1 MERIA
6 FLWQGTGRPVYWDT
20 IFLLLGALTALLF
33 LIVFRALGG
42 AKLWPLLPAVPLAA
56 AAAVYAARLVHWY
69 CCTEDYPGLAAALSD
84 LETGSFSLAG
94 ALMGGTAAIA
104 LLGLIRLISDLPA
117 FLDDAAAAASAGI
130 AAGRLGGLF
139 SLSDHGKMIFEDA
152 AEQALP
158 VASPVYDAVS
168 GTYEWRFATFCFQSI
183 WAGAI
188 FLILVLVLACR
199 RAGKGRARPGSAFT
213 LFLTLYCLGQI
224 LLDSTRYD
232 ALFLRSN
239 GFVSME
245 QILCCAVLL
254 TILAAAGRR
263 AAKDGGFS
271 AVHAGSLLLF
281 LAGLGLAGYMEYYV
295 QRHGGAYVK
304 AYSLMAAGLTLTFA
318 AMRWMER
325 KSRPKE

>member
-6 FLWQGTGRPVYWDT
+6 FLWQGTGRPVYWYT

-33 LIVFRALGG
+33 LIAFRAFRG
-42 AKLWPLLPAVPLAA
+42 AGLLPLIPAVPVVA

-69 CCTEDYPGLAAALSD
+69 CCTEDYGGLSAALSD
-84 LETGSFSLAG
+84 LGTGGFSLAG
-94 ALMGGTAAIA
+94 ALMGGTAAIV
-104 LLGLIRLISDLPA
+104 LLGLVKIISDLPA
-117 FLDDAAAAASAGI
+117 FLDDAAAAAAAGI
-130 AAGRLGGLF
+130 AVGRLGSWF
-139 SLSDHGKMIFEDA
+139 ALSDHGKMIFEDA
-152 AEQALP
+152 AAQVLP
-158 VASPVYDAVS
+158 FSSPVYDAVS

-188 FLILVLVLACR
+188 FVILVLSLAYR
-199 RAGKGRARPGSAFT
+199 RVKKDSYRPGRDFT

-245 QILCCAVLL
+245 QILCGTVLL
-254 TILAAAGRR
+254 TILAAAAGR
-263 AAKDGGFS
+263 AAKNGGLSVSHLF
-271 AVHAGSLLLF
+271 GFLLF
-281 LAGLGLAGYMEYYV
+281 LAGLGVAGYMEYYV
-295 QRHGGAYVK
+295 QRHGGAYVL
-304 AYSLMAAGLTLTFA
+304 AYGVMAAGLALTFA

-325 KSRPKE
+325 KSRKAE